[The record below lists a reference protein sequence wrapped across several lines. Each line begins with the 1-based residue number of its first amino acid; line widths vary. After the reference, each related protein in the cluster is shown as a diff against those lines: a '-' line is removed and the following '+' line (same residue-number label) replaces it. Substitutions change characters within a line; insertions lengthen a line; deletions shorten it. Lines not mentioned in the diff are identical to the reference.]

1 MHRGGEADGVSRIIF
16 SKYVEHSIGG
26 TNDARWNGRHADTTL
41 NNNELLGIEK
51 VVYLLIPSYPCPGEF
66 LNWLQGC

>member
-26 TNDARWNGRHADTTL
+26 TNDAR
-41 NNNELLGIEK
+41 
-51 VVYLLIPSYPCPGEF
+51 
-66 LNWLQGC
+66 